1 MTFRPGLPA
10 LVPVNASAAMRSR
23 RGGLK
28 DTRTLRTDHAKVTEH
43 APRGRDTSRNS
54 LVPLGAGESPRSA
67 LSPAVSVPRYHAP
80 TTGRGKRDLWH
91 GKWSQAT
98 SNDRLGFLAVP
109 RLWGLP
115 DSPQAQAVG
124 FPTHTHRYSESPYGS
139 SPLGSLLRS
148 VRPPGTDPEP
158 NVEPSTGSNALDQH
172 ICPLTCASVA
182 TERVTRQTAAL
193 RCPDGLW
200 VGLSRQLTERP
211 HDSAPRVRVH
221 PRQVDDVRPALAVPI
236 AVTHPLARR

>member
-1 MTFRPGLPA
+1 M
-10 LVPVNASAAMRSR
+10 SARSWPFWSR
-23 RGGLK
+23 WHQARGDRVAVGSRKLEHFAQ
-28 DTRTLRTDHAKVTEH
+28 TAKKTEH

-54 LVPLGAGESPRSA
+54 LVPLGASESPRSA

-80 TTGRGKRDLWH
+80 TTRAWRAGSLAR
-91 GKWSQAT
+91 KWSQAT

-148 VRPPGTDPEP
+148 VRPPGTDFETTS
-158 NVEPSTGSNALDQH
+158 NPSIGSNPLDQH
-172 ICPLTCASVA
+172 ICPSTCASVA
-182 TERVTRQTAAL
+182 TERVTRSQAPARLGTL
-193 RCPDGLW
+193 RAPPTDSPPH
-200 VGLSRQLTERP
+200 LSEDASDL
-211 HDSAPRVRVH
+211 
-221 PRQVDDVRPALAVPI
+221 
-236 AVTHPLARR
+236 RRASDTSSGSR